1 MELRLEILNN
11 LCTYSDNISK
21 KLVKKVEDLIQR
33 NPENSIPEDIT
44 ELMNHGLSIIYYN
57 NDDDVV
63 AFGMIIRN
71 NNLYE
76 AKYLSVD
83 PYYKEQGLY
92 RGIYDIREKV
102 LREMGIRE
110 IYTETQELKSS
121 IMFHKSMGYYE
132 LPSPTKL
139 VFTRFMKKDL

>member
-11 LCTYSDNISK
+11 LCTYSNIISK
-21 KLVKKVEDLIQR
+21 KLVKKVEDLNLR
-33 NPENSIPEDIT
+33 DPDNSIPENIVDI
-44 ELMNHGLSIIYYN
+44 MNHGLSIIYYN
-57 NDDDVV
+57 NDDNVV
-63 AFGMIIRN
+63 AFGMIIRK

-83 PYYKEQGLY
+83 PYYNKQGLY
-92 RGIYDIREKV
+92 KSIYDIREKV

-110 IYTETQELKSS
+110 IYTETQGLESR
-121 IMFHKSMGYYE
+121 IMFHKSRGYYE